1 MTGRRSDPIRL
12 SDILRS
18 VRRLEELLQSGYESF
33 AASWLS
39 QSAAIRE
46 LEIIGEAAGDMSAT
60 VRKLHPEI
68 RWEQMRGFSSF
79 AKHEYWRVNPEL
91 VWKAV
96 VEMPSLKEKLARV
109 VPTRES
115 ERTNRPNVA

>member
-1 MTGRRSDPIRL
+1 VTGRGGDAIRL

-18 VRRLEELLQSGYESF
+18 VSRLEELLHAGHGSF

-39 QSAAIRE
+39 RSATIRE
-46 LEIIGEAAGDMSAT
+46 LEIIGEAAADISAT

-96 VEMPSLKEKLARV
+96 TEMPSLKEKIARV
-109 VPTRES
+109 VP
-115 ERTNRPNVA
+115 PQH